1 MGRGSAHPHCAQ
13 VPERMTEN
21 SQCCGASAVLELL
34 FEAEGFTDLG
44 ISKSAD
50 KAG

>member
-13 VPERMTEN
+13 VPEGMTEN
-21 SQCCGASAVLELL
+21 SQCCGSSADVDLL

-44 ISKSAD
+44 SSKSAD